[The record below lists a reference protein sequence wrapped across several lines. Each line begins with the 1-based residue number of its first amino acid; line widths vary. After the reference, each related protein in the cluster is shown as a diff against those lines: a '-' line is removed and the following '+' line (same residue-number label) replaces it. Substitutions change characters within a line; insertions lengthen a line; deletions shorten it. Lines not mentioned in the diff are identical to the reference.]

1 MNALSILLWGFVATA
16 LLTSMLAV
24 AQRLGFTRMSMP
36 FLLGTAMTS
45 NRDRALLLGF
55 GAHMVNGWLFACIYG
70 FGFERLQQTG
80 WWLGAL
86 MGLLQGLFVLT
97 VVMPLVPSLH
107 PRMVS
112 EFVGPTPNRR
122 LQPPGFM
129 GLNYGPRTPVV
140 GLAAHAL
147 FGAILGAFYQLV

>member
-1 MNALSILLWGFVATA
+1 MNVPSILLWGFVATA
-16 LLTSMLAV
+16 LLTSALAIC
-24 AQRLGFTRMSMP
+24 QRLGFTRMSMP
-36 FLLGTAMTS
+36 FMLGTAMTP

-55 GAHMVNGWLFACIYG
+55 GVHMVNGWLFACIYA
-70 FGFERLQQTG
+70 FGFERLQQTS
-80 WWLGAL
+80 WWLGVL

-97 VVMPLVPSLH
+97 VVMPLMPSLH

-129 GLNYGPRTPVV
+129 GLNYGPRTPLV
-140 GLAAHAL
+140 GLGAHAL
-147 FGAILGAFYQLV
+147 FGAILGTFYQLS